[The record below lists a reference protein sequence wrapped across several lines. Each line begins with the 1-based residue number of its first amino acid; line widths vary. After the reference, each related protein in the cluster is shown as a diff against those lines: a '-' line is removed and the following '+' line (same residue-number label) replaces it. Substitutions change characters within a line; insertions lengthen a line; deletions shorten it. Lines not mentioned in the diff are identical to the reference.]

1 MKRACRK
8 PSKVSE
14 SLHQRLNSYAL
25 AASAAGVS
33 LLALAQP
40 AQAKVVY
47 TPAHKRLPINNDFFL
62 DLNHDGTNDLRF
74 HILTSEEDCS
84 AHRGTCES
92 WDAADLFVYP
102 QIKGDEVVGKAPYA
116 SALRAGA
123 SIGPQAGFNTS
134 RGIMG
139 AVALFLRSQPT
150 YSGPWADAGKPVKSR
165 YLGLK
170 FIIKGKTHYGW
181 ARFNVRIYRN
191 PESTV
196 SAVLTGY
203 AYETIP
209 NKPIIAGKTHG
220 NDVITPQPGAS
231 LGTLAVGANGL
242 RAWR

>member
-1 MKRACRK
+1 MKRTSRK
-8 PSKVSE
+8 PSALTD

-40 AQAKVVY
+40 AQAKIVY

-92 WDAADLFVYP
+92 WDAADLFAYP
-102 QIKGDEVVGKAPYA
+102 QTKGDEVVGKAPYA

-150 YSGPWADAGKPVKSR
+150 YSGPWADAGKPVKGR

-209 NKPIIAGKTHG
+209 NKPILAGKTHG
-220 NDVITPQPGAS
+220 KDVITVEPAS
-231 LGTLAVGANGL
+231 LGTLAAGANGL
-242 RAWR
+242 HTWR